1 MKVSISKIKEKVY
14 ININNNYKSVKS
26 YINKSISL
34 NENIINK
41 ILYFITS
48 RITILTINYKK
59 FRKYS
64 V

>member
-1 MKVSISKIKEKVY
+1 MKVSISKTKEKVY
-14 ININNNYKSVKS
+14 ININNSYKSVKS
-26 YINKSISL
+26 RINKPINS
-34 NENIINK
+34 NENAINK

-48 RITILTINYKK
+48 EITTLTANYKK

>member
-26 YINKSISL
+26 RINESINL
-34 NENIINK
+34 NKNTINK

-48 RITILTINYKK
+48 KITILTANCKE
-59 FRKYS
+59 FQKYS
-64 V
+64 I